1 MQTTAVPSPDTR
13 DLRRYLRDLAALTA
27 LATVWGNAVRQ
38 RIADELADVLGKV
51 LSVDFLV
58 VRLGGPAGQD
68 RVEVFRTAQGSEVPE
83 QRRAIREA
91 LESWLSSNTSAAVL
105 SVPHPSADGS
115 VRAAVVPIGFGCGF
129 GVVVAASGQPGF
141 PTEEDCLLLNVAA
154 NQAAIALQRRQAEE
168 TQALLA
174 AIVTSSDD
182 AIVSKTLDGVI
193 TSWNVGAER
202 LFGYTAAEAVGRSIT
217 LIIPPERRSE
227 EEMILSRLALG
238 ERIEHYETV
247 RQSKQG
253 RLLDIS
259 LTISPVRDR
268 TGRIIGAS
276 KVARDITARK
286 AAEKALQDADRRKD
300 EFLAMLAHELRNP
313 LAPIRNALQIF
324 HAKGPPVPELQWA
337 RDVIDRQVRQMSRLV
352 DDLLDVSRI
361 GGGKIVLRKERVE
374 LAAVVSSAVEASR
387 PLIEKWGH
395 ELTVTLPPEP
405 VYLEADPTRLSQ
417 ILVNLLNNAAKY
429 TNQGGRVW
437 LTAERQ
443 GDAVLIRVKDAG
455 IGIPREMLPHIF
467 EMFRQ
472 VDRTLE
478 RSQGGLGIG
487 LTLVQRLV
495 ALHGGVVSA
504 HSEGPGKGSE
514 FTIRLPV
521 AGEAGGQGPQ
531 GVADGDEQ
539 AVAPAGCRIL
549 VVDDNRDAA
558 DTLAMLL
565 RMMGHEVHT
574 AHDGL
579 EAVGSASVFQ
589 PDVVLLDIGLPKLN
603 GYEVAR
609 RLREQPGGGEVILIA
624 LTGWGQE
631 EDRRRSREVGFDH
644 HLTKPVELDELQRLL
659 AQTKPGAPNRRLTR
673 R

>member
-1 MQTTAVPSPDTR
+1 MTAVPSPDTR
-13 DLRRYLRDLAALTA
+13 DLRRHLRDLAALTA
-27 LATVWGNAVRQ
+27 LATVWGDADRQ
-38 RIADELADVLGKV
+38 RIANDLADVLGNV
-51 LSVDFLV
+51 LSVDFLA
-58 VRLGGPAGQD
+58 VRLGDQADQD
-68 RVEVFRTAQGSEVPE
+68 RVEVFRTGQGPDAPE
-83 QRRAIREA
+83 QTRALRQV
-91 LESWLSSNTSAAVL
+91 LESWQSGDTSASVL
-105 SVPHPSADGS
+105 SVPYPSADGS
-115 VRAAVVPIGFGCGF
+115 VRAAVVPIGYGCGF
-129 GVVVAASGQPGF
+129 GVLVVASVQPGF
-141 PTEEDCLLLNVAA
+141 PSEEDCLLLNVAA

-168 TQALLA
+168 SQALLA

-202 LFGYTAAEAVGRSIT
+202 LFEYTAAEAVGQSIT
-217 LIIPPERRSE
+217 LIIPPERRHE
-227 EEMILSRLALG
+227 EEMILGRLSRG

-259 LTISPVRDR
+259 LTISPVRDSA
-268 TGRIIGAS
+268 GRVIGAS

-313 LAPIRNALQIF
+313 LAPIRNALHIL

-361 GGGKIVLRKERVE
+361 RGGKIVLRKERVE
-374 LAAVVSSAVEASR
+374 LASVVSSAVEASR

-405 VYLEADPTRLSQ
+405 VYLEADATRLSQ
-417 ILVNLLNNAAKY
+417 ILTNLLNNAAKY
-429 TNQGGRVW
+429 TNQGGRIW
-437 LTAERQ
+437 LTGERQ
-443 GDAVLIRVKDAG
+443 GDAVLVRVKDTG

-467 EMFRQ
+467 EMFTQ
-472 VDRTLE
+472 VERSLE

-495 ALHGGVVSA
+495 ALHGGTVEA
-504 HSEGPGKGSE
+504 HSDGPGKGSE

-521 AGEAGGQGPQ
+521 AAQATGEGPQ
-531 GVADGDEQ
+531 GTADDEQ

-565 RMMGHEVHT
+565 RMMGHAVHT

-589 PDVVLLDIGLPKLN
+589 PDVALLDIGLPKLN

-609 RLREQPGGGEVILIA
+609 RVREQPGGDKVVLIA

-631 EDRRRSREVGFDH
+631 EDRRRSREAGFDY
-644 HLTKPVELDELQRLL
+644 HLTKPVELDALQQLL
-659 AQTKPGAPNRRLTR
+659 AQTKPGAPNRGLAKR
-673 R
+673 